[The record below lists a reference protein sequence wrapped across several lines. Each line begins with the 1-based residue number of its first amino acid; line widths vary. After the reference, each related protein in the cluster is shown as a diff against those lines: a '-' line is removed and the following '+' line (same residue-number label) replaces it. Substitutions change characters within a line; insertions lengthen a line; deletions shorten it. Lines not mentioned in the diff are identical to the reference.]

1 MMMRHTL
8 SATHRLAGSEAGA
21 ALSTGLLF
29 LAVLS
34 LLVATAVSTTSIS
47 VEISGNHKSLTHA
60 FYSAETGIHET
71 LGRLKKTAPNHIG
84 DPGVNPDPQWSAYVL
99 TTNTWQAS
107 DDPTYDATYHN
118 YVPTAGDPL
127 NTTVTP
133 SSLQNNLIYWAKVK
147 HKREYD
153 AEQAGHTQASAHYYD
168 NDGSLTTHTTVA
180 PGNIVYYGYANPAT
194 PTTPV
199 QYTGAVVGR
208 DQPVERL
215 LGYGYNGSSVHVIEA
230 EAVRAPAPSV
240 TATIY
245 TKDKLTGNGSSLFVD
260 GNDNCGTAPPLPPIY
275 TMTPAD
281 TDLNGNPAFDGDPPM
296 PQSGP
301 INIDIDRFIDRLNFS
316 SIVLTEDQNG
326 ANFGNASQYVTVYA
340 NTSEPLNVDGLKIQ
354 NGIGYGML
362 LVDGDLTLGGGFE
375 WNGLILVS
383 GTLTLNGG
391 GDGGGGGINIRGAVL
406 ANQTADINGSVDVRY
421 ASCHLFNFYDTLPYK
436 IISWN
441 EPY

>member
-1 MMMRHTL
+1 MIQRTL
-8 SATHRLAGSEAGA
+8 SATHHLRGTEAGV

-47 VEISGNHKSLTHA
+47 VEISGNHKSLTRA

-71 LGRLKKTAPNHIG
+71 LGRLRGSSPNHIG
-84 DPGVNPDPQWSAYVL
+84 DPGANPDPLWSAYVL
-99 TTNTWQAS
+99 TTDTWQSS
-107 DDPTYDATYHN
+107 DDPAYDATYHN
-118 YVPTAGDPL
+118 YIPASGDPV
-127 NTTVTP
+127 NTTVMST
-133 SSLQNNLIYWAKVK
+133 SLQDDLIYWVKVK

-153 AEQAGHTQASAHYYD
+153 AEQAGHSQTSTHYYD
-168 NDGSLTTHTTVA
+168 NDGSLATHTATT

-199 QYTGAVVGR
+199 QYTGAAVGM
-208 DQPVERL
+208 DKPVERL
-215 LGYGYNGSSVHVIEA
+215 MGYGYNGSSVHVIEA
-230 EAVRAPAPSV
+230 EAVRAPRPLL

-245 TKDKLTGNGSSLFVD
+245 TKDDLTGNGSSLFVD
-260 GNDNCGTAPPLPPIY
+260 GNDNCGTSPPLPPIY
-275 TMTPAD
+275 TLTPAV
-281 TDLNGNPAFDGDPPM
+281 TNLSGNPTFDGNPPT

-301 INIDIDRFIDRLNFS
+301 IDIDIDHYIDSLNFS

-326 ANFGNASQYVTVYA
+326 ANFGDSSHYVTVYS
-340 NTSEPLNVDGLKIQ
+340 NTADPLNVDGLKIQ
-354 NGIGYGML
+354 NGIGYGLL
-362 LVDGDLTLGGGFE
+362 LVEGDLTLGGGFE

-391 GDGGGGGINIRGAVL
+391 GAGINIRGAVL

-421 ASCHLFNFYDTLPYK
+421 ASCHLFNFSNTLPYK